1 MSAPIFKIFK
11 IMIFGEPE
19 ALKNELIKKYSI
31 GSFTLSTKMA
41 VGFDF
46 KLVDLIVDQE
56 EVKLQIWDFGGQE
69 RLKSMLGNYL
79 RGTKGVLLIYNVANK
94 STFIKIDDWLDIIR
108 KHGGDN
114 ISLLLVGIVPERV
127 EDREVSPEEGMKIAK
142 SKGITGFIECNIS
155 TGENVEDVFIML
167 VKLILKKSSEIKNF

>member
-1 MSAPIFKIFK
+1 MSAPIFRIFK

-19 ALKNELIKKYSI
+19 ALKNQLIKKYSV
-31 GSFTLSTKMA
+31 GSFTSSTKMA

-46 KLVDLIVDQE
+46 KLMNLIVDQE

-79 RGTKGVLLIYNVANK
+79 RGTKGVLLIYDVTNQ
-94 STFIKIDDWLDIIR
+94 STLMKIDDWLDIIR

-114 ISLLLVGIVPERV
+114 ISLLLVGIIPERV
-127 EDREVSPEEGMKIAK
+127 EDREVSPEKGMKLAK
-142 SKGITGFIECNIS
+142 SKGIAGFIECNVS
-155 TGENVEDVFIML
+155 TGENVEEVFIIL
-167 VKLILKKSSEIKNF
+167 VRLILKNLQR